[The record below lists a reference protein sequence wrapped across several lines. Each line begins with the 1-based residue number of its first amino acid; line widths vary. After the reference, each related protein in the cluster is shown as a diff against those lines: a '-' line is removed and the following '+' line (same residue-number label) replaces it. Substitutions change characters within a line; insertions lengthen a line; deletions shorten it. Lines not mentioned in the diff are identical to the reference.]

1 MTLLTHHCSKVSLLI
16 CFFLVSIPSITF
28 SNENISF
35 TPNLIVDLK
44 KSSYKSFKNGK
55 ESIILRSEN
64 GNINLENQNLHFYD
78 NVEGQFTYNGKIF
91 NLRTQ
96 NLISNLKE
104 KSILSKERTFFKG
117 NNIEI
122 ASSSLEI
129 SKIPAEGIKIIFR
142 EADLDQINDGL
153 RIDKGKANKIEFFIE
168 KDLMLMQGNA
178 EFYEGNMRIISDEIH
193 YSIEEDRVL
202 KSVNAKIINTR

>member
-1 MTLLTHHCSKVSLLI
+1 MTLLTHHCCKVSLLI

-64 GNINLENQNLHFYD
+64 GNINLENQDLHFYD
-78 NVEGQFTYNGKIF
+78 NVEGQVTYNGKIF

-142 EADLDQINDGL
+142 EADLDQINSGL

-193 YSIEEDRVL
+193 YSLKEDRVL

>member
-16 CFFLVSIPSITF
+16 CFFLVSIPSIIF

-64 GNINLENQNLHFYD
+64 GNINLENQDLHFYD

>member
-1 MTLLTHHCSKVSLLI
+1 MSLLI

-55 ESIILRSEN
+55 ESINLRSEN
-64 GNINLENQNLHFYD
+64 GNINLENQDLHFYD

-96 NLISNLKE
+96 NLISNFKE

-193 YSIEEDRVL
+193 YSLEEDRVL

>member
-1 MTLLTHHCSKVSLLI
+1 VTLLTHHCCKVSLLI

-64 GNINLENQNLHFYD
+64 GNINLENQDLHFYD

>member
-1 MTLLTHHCSKVSLLI
+1 MTLLTHHCCKVSLLI

-64 GNINLENQNLHFYD
+64 GNINLENQDLHFYD

-104 KSILSKERTFFKG
+104 KSILSKEKTFFEG

-122 ASSSLEI
+122 VSSSLEI

-142 EADLDQINDGL
+142 EADLDQLNAGL

-193 YSIEEDRVL
+193 YSLEEDRVL

>member
-1 MTLLTHHCSKVSLLI
+1 MTLLTHHCCKVSLLI

-64 GNINLENQNLHFYD
+64 GNINLENQDLHFYD

-104 KSILSKERTFFKG
+104 KSIFSKERTFFKG

>member
-1 MTLLTHHCSKVSLLI
+1 VTLLTHHCCKVSLLI

-64 GNINLENQNLHFYD
+64 GNINLENQDLHFYD

-178 EFYEGNMRIISDEIH
+178 EFYEGNMRII
-193 YSIEEDRVL
+193 
-202 KSVNAKIINTR
+202 

>member
-1 MTLLTHHCSKVSLLI
+1 MT
-16 CFFLVSIPSITF
+16 IPSIGF

-35 TPNLIVDLK
+35 TPNVIVELK

-64 GNINLENQNLHFYD
+64 GNINPENHALHFYD
-78 NVEGQFTYNGKIF
+78 RVEGQFTYNGKKF

-104 KSILSKERTFFKG
+104 KSILSKEKTFFEG

-122 ASSSLEI
+122 VSSSLEI
-129 SKIPAEGIKIIFR
+129 SQIPAEGMKIVFKD
-142 EADLDQINDGL
+142 ADLDQINSEV
-153 RIDKGKANKIEFFIE
+153 RIDKGKADKIEFFLE
-168 KDLMLMQGNA
+168 KDLILMQGNA
-178 EFYEGNMRIISDEIH
+178 EFYQDNMRIISDEIH
-193 YSIEEDRVL
+193 YNLIEDRVL
-202 KSVNAKIINTR
+202 KSVNAKIINN

>member
-1 MTLLTHHCSKVSLLI
+1 M
-16 CFFLVSIPSITF
+16 SIPSITF

-64 GNINLENQNLHFYD
+64 GNINLENQDLHFYD

>member
-1 MTLLTHHCSKVSLLI
+1 MSLLI

-64 GNINLENQNLHFYD
+64 GNINLENQDLHFYD

-129 SKIPAEGIKIIFR
+129 SKIPAEGINIIFR

-193 YSIEEDRVL
+193 YSLEEDRVL

>member
-1 MTLLTHHCSKVSLLI
+1 MTLLTHHCCKVSLLI

-64 GNINLENQNLHFYD
+64 GNINLENQDLHFYD
-78 NVEGQFTYNGKIF
+78 NVESQFTYNGKIF

>member
-1 MTLLTHHCSKVSLLI
+1 MSLLI

-55 ESIILRSEN
+55 ESINLRSEN
-64 GNINLENQNLHFYD
+64 GNINLENQDLHFYD

-104 KSILSKERTFFKG
+104 KSILSKERTFFEG

-122 ASSSLEI
+122 VSSSLEI

-193 YSIEEDRVL
+193 YSLKEDRVL

>member
-1 MTLLTHHCSKVSLLI
+1 M
-16 CFFLVSIPSITF
+16 SIPSITF

>member
-104 KSILSKERTFFKG
+104 KSILSKERTFFEG

-122 ASSSLEI
+122 VSSSLEI

-193 YSIEEDRVL
+193 YSLEEDRVL

>member
-1 MTLLTHHCSKVSLLI
+1 VTLLTHHCCKVSLLI

-104 KSILSKERTFFKG
+104 KSILSKERTFFEG

-122 ASSSLEI
+122 VSSSLEI

-142 EADLDQINDGL
+142 EADLDQINAGL

-193 YSIEEDRVL
+193 YSLEEDRVL

>member
-1 MTLLTHHCSKVSLLI
+1 M
-16 CFFLVSIPSITF
+16 SIPSITF

-64 GNINLENQNLHFYD
+64 GNINLENQDLHFYD

-104 KSILSKERTFFKG
+104 KSILSKERTFFEG

-122 ASSSLEI
+122 VSSSLEI

-193 YSIEEDRVL
+193 YSLEEDRVL

>member
-1 MTLLTHHCSKVSLLI
+1 
-16 CFFLVSIPSITF
+16 VSIPSITF

-64 GNINLENQNLHFYD
+64 GNINLENQDLHFYD

-193 YSIEEDRVL
+193 YSLEEDRVL

>member
-1 MTLLTHHCSKVSLLI
+1 MTLLTHHCCKVSLLI

-64 GNINLENQNLHFYD
+64 GNINLENQDLHFYD

-104 KSILSKERTFFKG
+104 KSILSKERTFFEG

-122 ASSSLEI
+122 VSSSLEI

-142 EADLDQINDGL
+142 EADLDQINAGL

>member
-1 MTLLTHHCSKVSLLI
+1 MTLLTHHRCKVSLLI

-64 GNINLENQNLHFYD
+64 GNINLENQDLHFYD

-104 KSILSKERTFFKG
+104 KSIFSKEKTFFEG

-122 ASSSLEI
+122 VSSSLEI

-193 YSIEEDRVL
+193 YSLEEDRVL

>member
-1 MTLLTHHCSKVSLLI
+1 MTLLTHHCCKVSLLI

-44 KSSYKSFKNGK
+44 KSSYKSFNNGK

-64 GNINLENQNLHFYD
+64 GNINLENQDLHFYD

-193 YSIEEDRVL
+193 YSLEEDRVL

>member
-64 GNINLENQNLHFYD
+64 GNINLENQDLHFYD

-178 EFYEGNMRIISDEIH
+178 EFYEGNMRIISDEIL
-193 YSIEEDRVL
+193 YSLEEDRVL

>member
-1 MTLLTHHCSKVSLLI
+1 MTLLTHHCCKVSLLI
-16 CFFLVSIPSITF
+16 CFFLVSIPSITS

-64 GNINLENQNLHFYD
+64 GNINLENQDLHFYD
-78 NVEGQFTYNGKIF
+78 NVESQFTYNGKIF

>member
-64 GNINLENQNLHFYD
+64 GNINLENQDLHFYD

-142 EADLDQINDGL
+142 EADLDQINSGL

-193 YSIEEDRVL
+193 YSLKEDRVL
-202 KSVNAKIINTR
+202 KSVNAKIINPR

>member
-1 MTLLTHHCSKVSLLI
+1 MTLLTHHCCKVSLLI

-64 GNINLENQNLHFYD
+64 GNINLENQDLHFYD

-104 KSILSKERTFFKG
+104 KSIFSKERTFFKG

-142 EADLDQINDGL
+142 EADLDQINSGL

>member
-1 MTLLTHHCSKVSLLI
+1 MTLLTHHCCKVSLLI

-64 GNINLENQNLHFYD
+64 GNINLENQDLHFYD

-142 EADLDQINDGL
+142 EADLDQINAGL

>member
-1 MTLLTHHCSKVSLLI
+1 MTLLTHHCCKVSLLI

-193 YSIEEDRVL
+193 YSLEEDRVL

>member
-1 MTLLTHHCSKVSLLI
+1 MTLLTHHCCKVSLLI

-64 GNINLENQNLHFYD
+64 GNINLENQDLHFYD

-178 EFYEGNMRIISDEIH
+178 EFYENSMRIISDEIH
-193 YSIEEDRVL
+193 YDLKEDRVL
-202 KSVNAKIINTR
+202 KSVNSKIINN

>member
-1 MTLLTHHCSKVSLLI
+1 MTLLTHHCCKVSLLI

-64 GNINLENQNLHFYD
+64 GNINLENQDLHFYD

-117 NNIEI
+117 DNIEI

-178 EFYEGNMRIISDEIH
+178 EFYEGNMRIISDEIL
-193 YSIEEDRVL
+193 YSLEEDRVL

>member
-1 MTLLTHHCSKVSLLI
+1 MTLLTHHCCKVSLLI

-44 KSSYKSFKNGK
+44 KTSYKSFKNGK

-64 GNINLENQNLHFYD
+64 GNINLENQDLHFYD

-178 EFYEGNMRIISDEIH
+178 EFYENSMRIISDEIH
-193 YSIEEDRVL
+193 YDLKEDRVL
-202 KSVNAKIINTR
+202 KSVNSKIINN

>member
-64 GNINLENQNLHFYD
+64 GNINLENQDLHFYD

-104 KSILSKERTFFKG
+104 KSILSKERTFFEG

-122 ASSSLEI
+122 VSSSLEI

-193 YSIEEDRVL
+193 YSLEEDRVL

>member
-1 MTLLTHHCSKVSLLI
+1 MTLLTHHCCKVSLLI

-64 GNINLENQNLHFYD
+64 GNINLENQDLHFYD

-104 KSILSKERTFFKG
+104 KSILSKERTFFEG

-122 ASSSLEI
+122 VSSSLEI

-142 EADLDQINDGL
+142 EADLDQINAGL

-193 YSIEEDRVL
+193 YSLEEDRVL

>member
-1 MTLLTHHCSKVSLLI
+1 MTLLTHHCCKVSLLI

-44 KSSYKSFKNGK
+44 KTSYKSFKNGK

-64 GNINLENQNLHFYD
+64 GNINLENQDLHFYD

-142 EADLDQINDGL
+142 EADLDQINSGL

-193 YSIEEDRVL
+193 YSLEEDRVL

>member
-1 MTLLTHHCSKVSLLI
+1 
-16 CFFLVSIPSITF
+16 VSIPSITF

-104 KSILSKERTFFKG
+104 KSILSKERTFFEG

-122 ASSSLEI
+122 VSSSLEI

-142 EADLDQINDGL
+142 EADLDQINAGL

>member
-1 MTLLTHHCSKVSLLI
+1 VTLLTHHCSKVSLLI
-16 CFFLVSIPSITF
+16 CFFLVSIPSIIF

-44 KSSYKSFKNGK
+44 KSSYKSFKIGK

-64 GNINLENQNLHFYD
+64 GNINLENQDLHFYD

-104 KSILSKERTFFKG
+104 KFILSKEKTFFEG

-122 ASSSLEI
+122 VSSSLEI
-129 SKIPAEGIKIIFR
+129 SKVPAEGIKIIFR
-142 EADLDQINDGL
+142 EADLDQLNAGL

-193 YSIEEDRVL
+193 YSLEEDRVL

>member
-1 MTLLTHHCSKVSLLI
+1 VTLLTHHCCKVSLLI

-64 GNINLENQNLHFYD
+64 GNINLENQDLHFYD

-142 EADLDQINDGL
+142 EADLDQINAGL

-193 YSIEEDRVL
+193 YSLEEDRVL

>member
-1 MTLLTHHCSKVSLLI
+1 MTLLTHHCCKVSLLI

-44 KSSYKSFKNGK
+44 KTSYKSFKNGK
-55 ESIILRSEN
+55 ESINLRSEN
-64 GNINLENQNLHFYD
+64 GNINLENQDLHFYD

-193 YSIEEDRVL
+193 YSLEEDRVL

>member
-16 CFFLVSIPSITF
+16 CFFLVSIPSIIF

-44 KSSYKSFKNGK
+44 KTSYKSFKNNK
-55 ESIILRSEN
+55 ESITLRSEH
-64 GNINLENQNLHFYD
+64 GNINLENQDLHFYD

-129 SKIPAEGIKIIFR
+129 SKIPAEGMKIIFR
-142 EADLDQINDGL
+142 NADFDQINSEI
-153 RIDKGKANKIEFFIE
+153 RIDKGKANKIEFFLE

-178 EFYEGNMRIISDEIH
+178 EFYQDRMRILSDEIH
-193 YSIEEDRVL
+193 YDLKEDRVL
-202 KSVNAKIINTR
+202 KSVNAKIINN